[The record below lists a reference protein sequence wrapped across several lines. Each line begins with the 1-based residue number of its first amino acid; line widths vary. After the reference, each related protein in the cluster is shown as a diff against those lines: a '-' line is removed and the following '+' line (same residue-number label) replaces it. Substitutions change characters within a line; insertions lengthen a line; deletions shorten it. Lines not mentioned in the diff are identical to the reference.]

1 MVKINLLA
9 EGKRP
14 IISRRAKQPGL
25 QLSGANAANM
35 MMAALTVVGL
45 LASAIWYFV
54 LESRIKEKDAAIQVA
69 QKEVDELKQ
78 VIAEVENFKKRRD
91 ELNRKIKVITDLKA
105 NQRGPVQ
112 IMDEVSRALPE
123 LIWLAN
129 MDVAP
134 KAINLRGTALN
145 MSAVANFIEN
155 LDRVEPFFEP
165 VLQDATRGRRAGAYN
180 YRLTVG
186 YSFAKPAAP
195 AAPAATPA
203 AAPGQQIPT
212 PGAAGAV
219 ASASATKAAN
229 ERGAE

>member
-54 LESRIKEKDAAIQVA
+54 LENKIKKKDADIRVA

-195 AAPAATPA
+195 AAPAATP
-203 AAPGQQIPT
+203 GQQIPT

-219 ASASATKAAN
+219 ASASAAKAAN